1 MENYNTGKVVPCD
14 QITDYQQ
21 AAHDFAEGDQ
31 NLENLLTDC
40 FQKGIKTI
48 ACCKGHEEKDQKPYF
63 SFEYSYEQLPY
74 IKALLASLGEK
85 GYDFRFTRRGGYAS
99 AFGVHEKDN
108 YDYQKGTFLF
118 QEIQTVLQNFDKHK
132 DYGQDLSEDLKS
144 FLAIARVVD
153 EDPEFA
159 LPDGADQFQ
168 FSYMHGEDAYQYAV
182 FTDNTYYN
190 QFFLKEGFR
199 SLSKEPGFPTAFL
212 ETADHKT
219 AAQQL
224 KAVEREVDPFFEEE
238 VKVDFSTISFQN
250 DPNIA
255 SDSPIVRLKI
265 EPGESISSVSQKLQ
279 FCKEHQVPALAV
291 FNGVS
296 LQNYGEDALVS
307 YDGREVL
314 QYIRHELKQ
323 KKEQQT
329 EDRRKDKA
337 VALVMDS
344 EENVITNEKAVE
356 RHF

>member
-182 FTDNTYYN
+182 FTDANYYN
-190 QFFLKEGFR
+190 QAFLKEEFR
-199 SLSKEPGFPTAFL
+199 SFPKDPFLPTAFL
-212 ETADHKT
+212 ETKDHKT
-219 AAQQL
+219 AAQKL
-224 KAVEREVDPFFEEE
+224 KEVEKKVDPFFEEE
-238 VKVDFSTISFQN
+238 EKVDFSKISFQD
-250 DPNIA
+250 DPNI
-255 SDSPIVRLKI
+255 SPDSSLVRLKVS
-265 EPGESISSVSQKLQ
+265 PGESIHSVTQKLQ
-279 FCKEHQVPALAV
+279 FCKEHQVPAFAV

-323 KKEQQT
+323 KNEQHT
-329 EDRRKDKA
+329 DNSRKDKA